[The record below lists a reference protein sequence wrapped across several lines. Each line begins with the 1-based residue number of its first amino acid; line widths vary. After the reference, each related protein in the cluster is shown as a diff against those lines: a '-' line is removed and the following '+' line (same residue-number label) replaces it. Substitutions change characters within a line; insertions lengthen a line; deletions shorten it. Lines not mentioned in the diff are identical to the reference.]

1 MSILSNRLN
10 NFKPSLTVKVSQKA
24 RELSSKGI
32 NIISL
37 SSGEPDFD
45 TPIHV
50 KDEGIK
56 AINNGF
62 TKYTAVDGIDLLKL
76 AITQKFKKDNS
87 INYDLDQITVGV
99 GGKHVIF
106 NLFMSTLNQG
116 DEVIIPCP
124 FWVSYPDI
132 VSLCDGKPVVVNTS
146 DSNKFKMTPAELES
160 KITNKTKWVIIN
172 SPGNPT
178 GSTYSK
184 EELAGLANVLLKYEN
199 LWILSDDIY
208 EYLIYDNL
216 KFFNILNLEPKL
228 YDRTFIVNGVSK
240 AFSMTGWRIGYG
252 AGSKEIV
259 KSISKIQSQSTT
271 NPTSISQMAAVK
283 ALNSEK
289 TFLVEWIQQ
298 FSERRNYVS
307 NYLNTIEGLD
317 CIKPDGAFYLFISCS
332 GLINKNTPDGKV
344 IYNDIDFADFLLD
357 HAQVAVVPGTAFGRS
372 PYFRISYAA
381 SMELLIKACE
391 KIRNA
396 ICKLK

>member
-372 PYFRISYAA
+372 PYFRISYAS

>member
-116 DEVIIPCP
+116 DEVIIPSP

-160 KITNKTKWVIIN
+160 KITKKTKWVIIN

-178 GSTYSK
+178 GSTYRK

-289 TFLVEWIQQ
+289 TFLVEWIRQ

>member
-45 TPIHV
+45 TPEHV

-62 TKYTAVDGIDLLKL
+62 TKYTAVDGIELLKL
-76 AITQKFKKDNS
+76 AITSKFKKDNS

-116 DEVIIPCP
+116 DEVIIPSP

-132 VSLCDGKPVVVNTS
+132 VSFCDGKPVVVNTS
-146 DSNKFKMTPAELES
+146 YSNKFKMTPAELES
-160 KITNKTKWVIIN
+160 KITKKTKWVVIN

-289 TFLVEWIQQ
+289 TFLVDWIQQ

-307 NYLNTIEGLD
+307 NYLSTIEGLD

-344 IYNDIDFADFLLD
+344 IYNDIDFAEFLLD

>member
-298 FSERRNYVS
+298 FSDRRNYVS

>member
-76 AITQKFKKDNS
+76 AITQKFKKENS
-87 INYDLDQITVGV
+87 INYDLNQITVGV

-132 VSLCDGKPVVVNTS
+132 VSLCDGKPVIVNTS

-172 SPGNPT
+172 SPANPT

-199 LWILSDDIY
+199 LWVLSDDIY

-289 TFLVEWIQQ
+289 TFLVDWIQQ

-307 NYLNTIEGLD
+307 DYLNTIEGLD

-381 SMELLIKACE
+381 SKELLIKACE

-396 ICKLK
+396 ISKLK

>member
-1 MSILSNRLN
+1 MSILSDRLN

-32 NIISL
+32 SIISL

-56 AINNGF
+56 AIHNGF

-87 INYDLDQITVGV
+87 LNYDVSQITVGV

-106 NLFMSTLNQG
+106 NLFMSTLNHG
-116 DEVIIPCP
+116 DEVIIPSP

-132 VSLCDGKPVVVNTS
+132 VSLCEGKPVIVNTTE
-146 DSNKFKMTPAELES
+146 SNKFKMTPDELES
-160 KITNKTKWVIIN
+160 KITKKTKWVIIN

-178 GSTYSK
+178 GSSYCK
-184 EELAGLANVLLKYEN
+184 EELTDLANVLLKYEN

-208 EYLIYDNL
+208 EYLIYDDL
-216 KFFNILNLEPKL
+216 KFFNILNVEPKL
-228 YDRTFIVNGVSK
+228 YNRTFIVNGVSK

-252 AGSKEIV
+252 AGNQEII

-289 TFLVEWIQQ
+289 KFLVQWIRQ

-307 NYLNTIEGLD
+307 DYLNQTEGLN

-332 GLINKNTPDGKV
+332 GLINKTAPDGKV
-344 IYNDIDFADFLLD
+344 ICNDIDFADFLLD
-357 HAQVAVVPGTAFGRS
+357 YAQVAVVPGTAFGKS

-381 SMELLIKACE
+381 SMELLKKACE

-396 ICKLK
+396 IYQLK

>member
-116 DEVIIPCP
+116 DEVIIPSP

-160 KITNKTKWVIIN
+160 KITKKTKWVIIN

-298 FSERRNYVS
+298 FSDRRNYVS

>member
-1 MSILSNRLN
+1 MSILSDRLN

-32 NIISL
+32 SIISL

-56 AINNGF
+56 AIHNGF

-87 INYDLDQITVGV
+87 LNYDISQITVGV

-116 DEVIIPCP
+116 DEVIIPSP

-132 VSLCDGKPVVVNTS
+132 VSLCEGKPVIVNTTE
-146 DSNKFKMTPAELES
+146 SNKFKMTPEELES
-160 KITNKTKWVIIN
+160 KITKKTKWVIIN

-178 GSTYSK
+178 GLSYCK
-184 EELAGLANVLLKYEN
+184 EELTDLANVLLKYEN

-208 EYLIYDNL
+208 EYLIYDDL
-216 KFFNILNLEPKL
+216 KFFNILNAEPKL
-228 YDRTFIVNGVSK
+228 YNRTFIVNGVSK

-252 AGSKEIV
+252 AGNQEII

-289 TFLVEWIQQ
+289 KFLAQWIRQ
-298 FSERRNYVS
+298 FSQRRNYVS
-307 NYLNTIEGLD
+307 DYLNETVGLN

-332 GLINKNTPDGKV
+332 GLINKTAPDGKV
-344 IYNDIDFADFLLD
+344 ICNDVDFADFLLD
-357 HAQVAVVPGTAFGRS
+357 YAQVAVVPGTAFGKS

-381 SMELLIKACE
+381 SMELLKKACE

-396 ICKLK
+396 IYQLK

>member
-116 DEVIIPCP
+116 DEVIIPSP

-132 VSLCDGKPVVVNTS
+132 VSFCDGKPVVVNTS
-146 DSNKFKMTPAELES
+146 YSNKFKMTPAELES
-160 KITNKTKWVIIN
+160 KITKKTKWVIIN

-289 TFLVEWIQQ
+289 TFLVDWIQQ

>member
-289 TFLVEWIQQ
+289 TFLVDWIQQ

>member
-50 KDEGIK
+50 KDEGIN

-132 VSLCDGKPVVVNTS
+132 VSLCDGKPVIVNTS

>member
-289 TFLVEWIQQ
+289 TFLVDWIQQ

-307 NYLNTIEGLD
+307 DYLNTIEGLD

>member
-289 TFLVEWIQQ
+289 TFLVDWIQQ
-298 FSERRNYVS
+298 FSDRRNYVS

-372 PYFRISYAA
+372 PYFRISYAS

>member
-24 RELSSKGI
+24 RELSSRGI

-62 TKYTAVDGIDLLKL
+62 TKYTAVDGIDSLKL
-76 AITQKFKKDNS
+76 AIIQKFKKDNS
-87 INYDLDQITVGV
+87 INYDINQVSVGV

-106 NLFMSTLNQG
+106 NLFMSTLNCG
-116 DEVIIPCP
+116 DEVIIPSP
-124 FWVSYPDI
+124 YWVSYPDI
-132 VSLCDGKPVVVNTS
+132 VSLCEGNPVIVDTKE
-146 DSNKFKMTPAELES
+146 SNKFKMSPKELES
-160 KITNKTKWVIIN
+160 KITKKTKWVIIN

-184 EELAGLANVLLKYEN
+184 EELIGLANVLIKYDHI
-199 LWILSDDIY
+199 WILSDDIY

-216 KFFNILNLEPKL
+216 KFFNILNVEPKL

-252 AGSKEIV
+252 VGNREIV

-271 NPTSISQMAAVK
+271 NPTSISQLAAVK

-289 TFLVEWIQQ
+289 TFLVKWIHE
-298 FSERRNYVS
+298 FSGRRNYVS
-307 NYLNTIEGLD
+307 DYLNQIEGLN

-332 GLINKNTPDGKV
+332 GLINKKTPDGKL
-344 IYNDIDFADFLLD
+344 ILNDIDFADFLLD
-357 HAQVAVVPGTAFGRS
+357 YAQVAVVPGAAFGRS

-381 SMELLIKACE
+381 SMDFLKKACE
-391 KIRNA
+391 KISKA
-396 ICKLK
+396 IKQLK

>member
-132 VSLCDGKPVVVNTS
+132 VSLCDGKPVIVNTS

-289 TFLVEWIQQ
+289 TFLVDWIQQ

>member
-45 TPIHV
+45 TPMHV

-56 AINNGF
+56 AINKGF

-76 AITQKFKKDNS
+76 AITQKFRKDNS
-87 INYDLDQITVGV
+87 LNYNLDQITVGV

-116 DEVIIPCP
+116 DEVIIPSP

-132 VSLCDGKPVVVNTS
+132 VSLCDGKPIVVNTS
-146 DSNKFKMTPAELES
+146 DLNKFKMTPAELES
-160 KITNKTKWVIIN
+160 KITKKTKWVIIN

-289 TFLVEWIQQ
+289 TFLVDWIQQ

-307 NYLNTIEGLD
+307 DYLNTIEGLD

-357 HAQVAVVPGTAFGRS
+357 HAQVAVVPGAAFGRS

-381 SMELLIKACE
+381 SMKLLKEACE

>member
-132 VSLCDGKPVVVNTS
+132 VSLCDGKPVIVNTS

>member
-116 DEVIIPCP
+116 DEVIIPSP

-160 KITNKTKWVIIN
+160 KITKKNKMGYYKFTWKPYWF
-172 SPGNPT
+172 
-178 GSTYSK
+178 
-184 EELAGLANVLLKYEN
+184 N
-199 LWILSDDIY
+199 L
-208 EYLIYDNL
+208 
-216 KFFNILNLEPKL
+216 
-228 YDRTFIVNGVSK
+228 
-240 AFSMTGWRIGYG
+240 
-252 AGSKEIV
+252 
-259 KSISKIQSQSTT
+259 
-271 NPTSISQMAAVK
+271 
-283 ALNSEK
+283 
-289 TFLVEWIQQ
+289 
-298 FSERRNYVS
+298 
-307 NYLNTIEGLD
+307 
-317 CIKPDGAFYLFISCS
+317 
-332 GLINKNTPDGKV
+332 
-344 IYNDIDFADFLLD
+344 
-357 HAQVAVVPGTAFGRS
+357 
-372 PYFRISYAA
+372 
-381 SMELLIKACE
+381 
-391 KIRNA
+391 
-396 ICKLK
+396 

>member
-289 TFLVEWIQQ
+289 TFLVDWIQQ
-298 FSERRNYVS
+298 FSDRRNYVS

>member
-116 DEVIIPCP
+116 DEVIIPSP

-132 VSLCDGKPVVVNTS
+132 VSFCDGKPVVVNTS
-146 DSNKFKMTPAELES
+146 YSNKFKMTPAELES
-160 KITNKTKWVIIN
+160 KITKKTKWVVIN

>member
-116 DEVIIPCP
+116 DEVIIPSP

-132 VSLCDGKPVVVNTS
+132 VSFCDGKPVVVNTS
-146 DSNKFKMTPAELES
+146 YSNKFKMTPAELES
-160 KITNKTKWVIIN
+160 KITKKTKWVIIN

-184 EELAGLANVLLKYEN
+184 EELAGLAKVLLKYEN

-289 TFLVEWIQQ
+289 TFLVDWIQQ

-307 NYLNTIEGLD
+307 NYLNTIEGLH

-332 GLINKNTPDGKV
+332 ELINKNTPDGKV
-344 IYNDIDFADFLLD
+344 IYNDVDFADYLLD

>member
-289 TFLVEWIQQ
+289 KFLVDWIQQ
-298 FSERRNYVS
+298 FSDRRNYVS

-372 PYFRISYAA
+372 PYFRISYAS

>member
-76 AITQKFKKDNS
+76 AITQKFKKENS
-87 INYDLDQITVGV
+87 INYDLNQITVGV

-116 DEVIIPCP
+116 DEVIIPSP

-146 DSNKFKMTPAELES
+146 ESNKFKMTPAELES

-172 SPGNPT
+172 SPANPT

-289 TFLVEWIQQ
+289 TFLVDWIQQ

-307 NYLNTIEGLD
+307 DYLNTIEGLD

-396 ICKLK
+396 INKLK

>member
-116 DEVIIPCP
+116 DEVIIPSP

-160 KITNKTKWVIIN
+160 KITKKTKWVIIN

-298 FSERRNYVS
+298 FSDRRNYVS

-344 IYNDIDFADFLLD
+344 IYNDIDFADYLLD
-357 HAQVAVVPGTAFGRS
+357 HAQVAVVPGIAFGRS

>member
-10 NFKPSLTVKVSQKA
+10 KFKPSLTVKVSQKA

-45 TPIHV
+45 TPLHV
-50 KDEGIK
+50 KDEGIR

-62 TKYTAVDGIDLLKL
+62 TKYTAVDGIDSLKL
-76 AITQKFKKDNS
+76 AIIQKFKKDNS
-87 INYDLDQITVGV
+87 INYDINQVSVGV

-106 NLFMSTLNQG
+106 NLFMSTLNCG
-116 DEVIIPCP
+116 DEVIIPSP
-124 FWVSYPDI
+124 YWVSYPDI
-132 VSLCDGKPVVVNTS
+132 VSLCEGNPVIVDTKE
-146 DSNKFKMTPAELES
+146 SNKFKMSPKELES
-160 KITNKTKWVIIN
+160 KITKKTKWVIIN

-184 EELAGLANVLLKYEN
+184 EELIGLANVLIKYDHI
-199 LWILSDDIY
+199 WILSDDIY

-216 KFFNILNLEPKL
+216 KFFNILNVEPKL
-228 YDRTFIVNGVSK
+228 YNRTFIVNGVSK

-252 AGSKEIV
+252 AGNQEII

-289 TFLVEWIQQ
+289 KFLVQWIRQ

-307 NYLNTIEGLD
+307 DYLNQTEGLN

-332 GLINKNTPDGKV
+332 GLINKTAPDGKV
-344 IYNDIDFADFLLD
+344 ICNDIDFADFLLD
-357 HAQVAVVPGTAFGRS
+357 YAQVAVVPGTAFGKS

-381 SMELLIKACE
+381 SMELLKKACE

-396 ICKLK
+396 IYQLK

>member
-116 DEVIIPCP
+116 DEVIIPSP

-132 VSLCDGKPVVVNTS
+132 VSFCDGKPVVVNTS
-146 DSNKFKMTPAELES
+146 YSNKFKMTPAELES
-160 KITNKTKWVIIN
+160 KITKKTKWVIIN

-240 AFSMTGWRIGYG
+240 AFSMTGWRIGYA

-289 TFLVEWIQQ
+289 TFLVDWIQQ

-307 NYLNTIEGLD
+307 NYLNTIEG
-317 CIKPDGAFYLFISCS
+317 
-332 GLINKNTPDGKV
+332 
-344 IYNDIDFADFLLD
+344 
-357 HAQVAVVPGTAFGRS
+357 
-372 PYFRISYAA
+372 
-381 SMELLIKACE
+381 
-391 KIRNA
+391 
-396 ICKLK
+396 

>member
-372 PYFRISYAA
+372 PYFRISYAE

>member
-289 TFLVEWIQQ
+289 TFLVDWIQQ

-307 NYLNTIEGLD
+307 DYLNTIEGLD

-381 SMELLIKACE
+381 SKELLIKACE

-396 ICKLK
+396 ISKLK

>member
-50 KDEGIK
+50 KDEGIR

-76 AITQKFKKDNS
+76 AITQKFKKENS
-87 INYDLDQITVGV
+87 INYDLNQITVGV

-116 DEVIIPCP
+116 DEVIIPSP

-146 DSNKFKMTPAELES
+146 ESNKFKMTPAELES

-172 SPGNPT
+172 SPANPT

-289 TFLVEWIQQ
+289 TFLVDWIQQ

-307 NYLNTIEGLD
+307 DYLNTIEGLD

-381 SMELLIKACE
+381 SKELLIKACE

-396 ICKLK
+396 ISKLK

>member
-50 KDEGIK
+50 KDEGVR

-76 AITQKFKKDNS
+76 AITQKFKKENS
-87 INYDLDQITVGV
+87 INYDLNQITVGV

-116 DEVIIPCP
+116 DEVIIPSP

-146 DSNKFKMTPAELES
+146 ESNKFKMTPAELES

-184 EELAGLANVLLKYEN
+184 EELAGLANVLLKYED

-289 TFLVEWIQQ
+289 TFLVDWIQQ

-307 NYLNTIEGLD
+307 DYLNTIEGLD

>member
-45 TPIHV
+45 TPVHV

-289 TFLVEWIQQ
+289 TFLLDWIQQ

-332 GLINKNTPDGKV
+332 GLINKNTPEGKV
-344 IYNDIDFADFLLD
+344 ISNDIDFADFLLD

-372 PYFRISYAA
+372 PYFRISYAS

>member
-1 MSILSNRLN
+1 MSILSDRLN

-56 AINNGF
+56 AIHNGF

-87 INYDLDQITVGV
+87 LNYDVSQITVGV

-106 NLFMSTLNQG
+106 NLFMSTLNHG
-116 DEVIIPCP
+116 DEVIIPSP

-132 VSLCDGKPVVVNTS
+132 VSLCEGKPVIVNTTE
-146 DSNKFKMTPAELES
+146 SNKFKMTPDELES
-160 KITNKTKWVIIN
+160 KITKKTKWVIIN

-178 GSTYSK
+178 GSSYCK
-184 EELAGLANVLLKYEN
+184 EELTDLANVLLKYEN

-208 EYLIYDNL
+208 EYLIYDDL
-216 KFFNILNLEPKL
+216 KFFNILNVEPKL
-228 YDRTFIVNGVSK
+228 YNRTFIVNGVSK

-252 AGSKEIV
+252 AGNQEII

-289 TFLVEWIQQ
+289 KFLVQWIRQ

-307 NYLNTIEGLD
+307 DYLNQTEGLN

-332 GLINKNTPDGKV
+332 GLINKTAPDGKV
-344 IYNDIDFADFLLD
+344 ICNDIDFADFLLD
-357 HAQVAVVPGTAFGRS
+357 YAQVAVVPGTAFGKS

-381 SMELLIKACE
+381 SMELLKKACE

-396 ICKLK
+396 IYQLK

>member
-1 MSILSNRLN
+1 M
-10 NFKPSLTVKVSQKA
+10 
-24 RELSSKGI
+24 SSKGI

-50 KDEGIK
+50 KDEGVR

-289 TFLVEWIQQ
+289 TFLVDWIQQ

>member
-160 KITNKTKWVIIN
+160 KITKKTKWVIIN

-289 TFLVEWIQQ
+289 TFLVDWIQQ

>member
-76 AITQKFKKDNS
+76 AITQKFKKENS
-87 INYDLDQITVGV
+87 INYDLNQITVGV

-116 DEVIIPCP
+116 DEVIIPSP

-146 DSNKFKMTPAELES
+146 ESNKFKMTPAELES

-289 TFLVEWIQQ
+289 TFLVDWIQQ

-381 SMELLIKACE
+381 SKELLIKACE

-396 ICKLK
+396 ISKLK

>member
-10 NFKPSLTVKVSQKA
+10 KFKPSLTVKVSQKA

-45 TPIHV
+45 TPLHV
-50 KDEGIK
+50 KDEGIR

-62 TKYTAVDGIDLLKL
+62 TKYTAVDGIDSLKL
-76 AITQKFKKDNS
+76 AITQKFKQDNL
-87 INYDLDQITVGV
+87 INYDINQISVGV

-106 NLFMSTLNQG
+106 NLFMSTLNCG
-116 DEVIIPCP
+116 DEVIMSSPY
-124 FWVSYPDI
+124 WVSYPDI
-132 VSLCDGKPVVVNTS
+132 VSLCEGNPVIVNTKE
-146 DSNKFKMTPAELES
+146 SNKFKMTPEELES
-160 KITNKTKWVIIN
+160 KITKKTKWVIIN

-178 GSTYSK
+178 GSTYNR
-184 EELAGLANVLLKYEN
+184 EELSNLANVLLKYEN
-199 LWILSDDIY
+199 IWILSDDIY

-216 KFFNILNLEPKL
+216 KFFNILNVEPKL

-289 TFLVEWIQQ
+289 TFLVDWIQQ

-381 SMELLIKACE
+381 SKELLIKACE

-396 ICKLK
+396 ISKLK